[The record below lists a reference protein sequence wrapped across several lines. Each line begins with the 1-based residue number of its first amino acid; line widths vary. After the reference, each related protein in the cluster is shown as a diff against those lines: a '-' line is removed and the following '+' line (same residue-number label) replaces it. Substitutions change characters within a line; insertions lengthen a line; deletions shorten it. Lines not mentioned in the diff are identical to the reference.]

1 MKKPSTRTIALI
13 FVFAA
18 AAIWGASFVTQ
29 RMAGYHMG
37 SFTYNAARFLLGALS
52 LIPVIWL
59 FEKDKPDRA
68 KLKRTWIVGIAGGL
82 AIFVAANLQQFGI
95 VLSDSPT
102 SASEAGFITGLY
114 IIFVPLLGLFLKRKA
129 RPLVWVSAVLAFGGL
144 ALISIGPEG
153 LSSIQ
158 FSDILLVICAVFWA
172 IHILIIDKYVNAI
185 SPIRFASAQF
195 FVAAILSII
204 AAFVFETPTL
214 EALSGGLMP
223 ILFGGIVAS
232 GVAYTF
238 QILGQRSLEATL
250 AAIIFS
256 LEALF
261 AAVSEAI
268 FLGAIMTPQKYLG
281 GSIIFIGI
289 LLSQL
294 SKPIKK
300 KREIQDVSK

>member
-1 MKKPSTRTIALI
+1 MKKPSARTIALI

-29 RMAGYHMG
+29 RLAGYHMG

-52 LIPVIWL
+52 LLPVVWF
-59 FEKDKPDRA
+59 FEKEKPDKV
-68 KLKRTWIVGIAGGL
+68 KLKLTWLVGIAGGV
-82 AIFVAANLQQFGI
+82 AIFFAANLQQFGI
-95 VLSDSPT
+95 VLSNSPT

-114 IIFVPLLGLFLKRKA
+114 IIFVPLLGLFLRRKV
-129 RPLVWVSAVLAFGGL
+129 RPIIWLSAVLAFGGL
-144 ALISIGPEG
+144 ALISIGPAG
-153 LSSIQ
+153 ISGIQ

-172 IHILIIDKYVNAI
+172 IHILIIDKYVHKI

-204 AAFVFETPTL
+204 AAVIFEDITL
-214 EALSGGLMP
+214 EGLQGGLMP

-238 QILGQRSLEATL
+238 QILGQKSLEATL

-261 AAVSEAI
+261 AAISEAI
-268 FLGAIMTPQKYLG
+268 FLGAVMTPQKYLG
-281 GSIIFIGI
+281 GGIIFIGI
-289 LLSQL
+289 VLSQL
-294 SKPIKK
+294 NKSIKK
-300 KREIQDVSK
+300 KPPIVP